1 MPRLLNVR
9 NLRLD
14 AILIFQEF
22 LILKDGSGEGGRAW
36 TLVRS
41 GSLWVFKPEFID
53 SETLDFRVECP
64 RGNA

>member
-1 MPRLLNVR
+1 LNVG

-14 AILIFQEF
+14 QILIFQES
-22 LILKDGSGEGGRAW
+22 LIFKDGSGERGRDW

-41 GSLWVFKPEFID
+41 DSLWVFKPEFID
-53 SETLDFRVECP
+53 TEALDFRVERP